1 MEQTIS
7 TAHPVSPYADF
18 IASLAEVQSQPL
30 WDRYHRITTRQP
42 QSPVAAHLWAWAA
55 MEPHI
60 ERAVADVA
68 MADAERRVLLFA
80 DPAASASVDTM
91 RNLSGGLQTLMPG
104 EVAHA
109 HRHTLAALR
118 FVMSGHGAVTIVNGQ
133 PCLMNEGD
141 LVLTP
146 SWCWHEHTHPGA
158 GRMVWFDG
166 LDLPLSHHFD
176 SMFFEMGAPGLAAVQ
191 PPQTRAPM
199 ASSDGVT
206 LLPDA
211 PDTSAATARDD
222 AVKPGRFRFSA
233 ERAYAALEKSAPRSD
248 GSRLLRYVDA
258 VSQGAVLPTL
268 DCYLLGL
275 EASKPTHKRRTTASA
290 ICVVAQGQGTSTIGD
305 KTLAW
310 KRNDVFTLPHWQ
322 WATHTATSRSA
333 KLFLMSDRELL
344 AGTGYLR
351 EDEEVNTDK
360 KEEASR

>member
-1 MEQTIS
+1 M
-7 TAHPVSPYADF
+7 
-18 IASLAEVQSQPL
+18 VQSQPL

-60 ERAVADVA
+60 ERAIAEVA

-80 DPAASASVDTM
+80 DPAASQSVDTM
-91 RNLSGGLQTLMPG
+91 RNISGGLQTLMPG

-118 FVMSGHGAVTIVNGQ
+118 FVMSGNGAVTIVNGQ

-176 SMFFEMGAPGLAAVQ
+176 SMFFEMGAPGLPAVL

-199 ASSDGVT
+199 ASSEGVT
-206 LLPDA
+206 LMPDA
-211 PDTSAATARDD
+211 PDVPAAPDAGAALGSAIQ
-222 AVKPGRFRFSA
+222 PGRFRFSA
-233 ERAYAALEKSAPRSD
+233 ERAYAALGNSAPRSD

-275 EASKPTHKRRTTASA
+275 EAAKPTRKRRTTASA
-290 ICVVAQGQGTSTIGD
+290 ICVVAEGQGTSTIGD
-305 KTLAW
+305 RTIAW

-322 WATHTATSRSA
+322 WATHTASSSHA

-344 AGTGYLR
+344 ASTGYLR
-351 EDEEVNTDK
+351 EDEADSTDK
-360 KEEASR
+360 NEETLP

>member
-1 MEQTIS
+1 VDQTIS
-7 TAHPVSPYADF
+7 PAQGSSPYADF
-18 IASLAEVQSQPL
+18 IASLAVVQSQPL

-55 MEPHI
+55 MEPQI
-60 ERAVADVA
+60 ERAIAEVA

-80 DPAASASVDTM
+80 DPAAGQSVYTM

-118 FVMSGHGAVTIVNGQ
+118 FVMSGNGAVTIVNGQ

-176 SMFFEMGAPGLAAVQ
+176 SMFFEMGAPGLAAVE
-191 PPQTRAPM
+191 PTQTRAPA
-199 ASSDGVT
+199 ASSEGIT

-211 PDTSAATARDD
+211 CDASNAADHAI
-222 AVKPGRFRFSA
+222 KPGRFRFSA
-233 ERAYAALEKSAPRSD
+233 ERAYAALEESAPRSD

-268 DCYLLGL
+268 DCYMLGL
-275 EASKPTHKRRTTASA
+275 EASKPTRKRRTTASA

-305 KTLAW
+305 KTIAW
-310 KRNDVFTLPHWQ
+310 RRNDVFTLPHWQ
-322 WATHTATSRSA
+322 WATHTATSSHA

-351 EDEEVNTDK
+351 EDEEVNIDK
-360 KEEASR
+360 NEETTR